1 MKYPHF
7 THIRSRTSD
16 SVQGTAQGALPET
29 AVLPPTP
36 EEELEARLAEFEE
49 TDPWTP
55 RVGRR
60 DLRSKLWAA
69 LRGLKH
75 AFRGDSSFFAHTY
88 RGLFLAITAT
98 LLGLG
103 PHQWCL
109 IVLAGGLVFIAEL
122 NNSAVDTLA
131 RALGDPEAPG
141 PLVAREIASAG
152 VLLSVLVF
160 LAVAIIVLVTRLTAL
175 LGW

>member
-1 MKYPHF
+1 MHW
-7 THIRSRTSD
+7 RR
-16 SVQGTAQGALPET
+16 LET
-29 AVLPPTP
+29 AVAADPSTSPARGTVLSPPP
-36 EEELEARLAEFEE
+36 SDAELEARLAEFAA
-49 TDPWTP
+49 TDLWTP

-60 DLRSKLWAA
+60 DMRTKLYAA

-88 RGLFLAITAT
+88 RGLFFAITAA
-98 LLGLG
+98 LLGIG

-122 NNSAVDTLA
+122 GNSAVDTLA

-141 PLVAREIASAG
+141 PVVAREIASAG
-152 VLLSVLVF
+152 VLVSVLVF

-175 LGW
+175 FGW

>member
-1 MKYPHF
+1 LRP
-7 THIRSRTSD
+7 
-16 SVQGTAQGALPET
+16 TANA
-29 AVLPPTP
+29 
-36 EEELEARLAEFEE
+36 ELEARLAEFAE
-49 TDPWTP
+49 TDLWTP

-60 DLRSKLWAA
+60 DMQTKLYAA

-88 RGLFLAITAT
+88 RGLFFAITAA
-98 LLGLG
+98 LLGIG

-122 NNSAVDTLA
+122 ANSAVDTLA

-141 PLVAREIASAG
+141 PLVAREIASGG
-152 VLLSVLVF
+152 VLVAVLVF

-175 LGW
+175 FGW

>member
-7 THIRSRTSD
+7 AKYRARSD
-16 SVQGTAQGALPET
+16 AQGESVSPS
-29 AVLPPTP
+29 AVATKATVGPSTD
-36 EEELEARLAEFEE
+36 EELEARLAEFAE
-49 TDPWTP
+49 TDLWTP

-60 DLRSKLWAA
+60 DMRSKLWAA

-88 RGLFLAITAT
+88 RGLFFAITAS

-175 LGW
+175 FGW